1 MKALYLPLLL
11 LGAMLAFALWT
22 GRFVQQ
28 RTDHWIAMLELADHL
43 AVEERWEDAEDQ
55 IQRSYRDWRESQT
68 FFHTILEHEELDEA
82 EGLFAAAFAACDQRD
97 VPDFHTTL
105 AQLYTQ
111 LRLLAETQQVSI
123 KNVL

>member
-22 GRFVQQ
+22 GHFVQQ
-28 RTDHWIAMLELADHL
+28 RTDHWIAMLELADHM

-68 FFHTILEHEELDEA
+68 FFHTILEHEELDDA

>member
-11 LGAMLAFALWT
+11 LSAMLAFALWT

-28 RTDHWIAMLELADHL
+28 RTDHWIAMLELSDHL

-55 IQRSYRDWRESQT
+55 IQRTYRDWQESQT
-68 FFHTILEHEELDEA
+68 FFHTILEHEELDES
-82 EGLFAAAFAACDQRD
+82 ERD

-111 LRLLAETQQVSI
+111 LRLLAETQRISI
-123 KNVL
+123 KNIL

>member
-11 LGAMLAFALWT
+11 LSAMLAFALWT

-28 RTDHWIAMLELADHL
+28 RTDHWIAMLELSDHL

-55 IQRSYRDWRESQT
+55 IRHSYQDWRESQT
-68 FFHTILEHEELDEA
+68 FFHTILEHQELDES
-82 EGLFAAAFAACDQRD
+82 ENLFAAAFAACDQRD